1 MFSGKTAIVTGGS
14 RGIGR
19 AIVQALARTGARVV
33 FTYLE
38 NKSAAD
44 EITNNDTITGLQ
56 VDVTRFDQA
65 KELVKQVKERFGRID
80 ILVNN
85 AGITRDKLIAL
96 MTEKDWDDVLNTN
109 LKGVF
114 NLTKPVIGVM
124 LRQRS
129 GSILNVTSIS
139 GIMGMAGQV
148 NYSSSKAG
156 MIGFTKA
163 LAKEVAKVNITVNA
177 VALGFIET
185 DMTATLNSEYRNK
198 ALEQIPL
205 GRFGKPDE
213 VAEIAL
219 FLLSPQ
225 ASYITGHVI
234 QVDGGLAISGL
245 TELDPLLCLIL
256 SLAVL
261 VGDFARFIRLKEKDL
276 AQAFIRENPHRN
288 RRRIRNGDGDET
300 LPFGLEWCDIHH
312 NTGPRICRFANTQGQ
327 NIPRDAE
334 IFDGPAQ
341 HVAIWRDIEI
351 RTTMISIELWRN
363 RLRVQDGIARR
374 SKQFEFIGQPEI
386 IAIR

>member
-205 GRFGKPDE
+205 GRFGKPEE

-225 ASYITGHVI
+225 ASNITGQVI
-234 QVDGGLAISGL
+234 QVDGGLAI
-245 TELDPLLCLIL
+245 
-256 SLAVL
+256 
-261 VGDFARFIRLKEKDL
+261 
-276 AQAFIRENPHRN
+276 
-288 RRRIRNGDGDET
+288 
-300 LPFGLEWCDIHH
+300 
-312 NTGPRICRFANTQGQ
+312 
-327 NIPRDAE
+327 
-334 IFDGPAQ
+334 
-341 HVAIWRDIEI
+341 
-351 RTTMISIELWRN
+351 
-363 RLRVQDGIARR
+363 
-374 SKQFEFIGQPEI
+374 
-386 IAIR
+386 

>member
-1 MFSGKTAIVTGGS
+1 MFSSKTAIVTGGS

-33 FTYLE
+33 FTYLQ

-44 EITNNDTITGLQ
+44 EITNNDTIIGLP

-96 MTEKDWDDVLNTN
+96 MSEKDWDDVVNTN

-129 GSILNVTSIS
+129 GSILNITSIS

-163 LAKEVAKVNITVNA
+163 LAKEVAKLNITVNA

-205 GRFGKPDE
+205 GRFGKPEE

-225 ASYITGHVI
+225 ASYITGQVI
-234 QVDGGLAISGL
+234 QVDGGLAI
-245 TELDPLLCLIL
+245 
-256 SLAVL
+256 
-261 VGDFARFIRLKEKDL
+261 
-276 AQAFIRENPHRN
+276 
-288 RRRIRNGDGDET
+288 
-300 LPFGLEWCDIHH
+300 
-312 NTGPRICRFANTQGQ
+312 
-327 NIPRDAE
+327 
-334 IFDGPAQ
+334 
-341 HVAIWRDIEI
+341 
-351 RTTMISIELWRN
+351 
-363 RLRVQDGIARR
+363 
-374 SKQFEFIGQPEI
+374 
-386 IAIR
+386 